1 MSDQRVG
8 GIPGG
13 SVFGPFALVE
23 RLAIGGAADVF
34 LARRADDAVGAP
46 MFVVKRLLPALRND
60 PVARQS
66 FADEGRLQARVLH
79 ENVVRCLEVGAV
91 EEEPYLALEH
101 VAGADLHRVLAI
113 SHARKRPFAPPL
125 ACFVGRKLL
134 AALSAVHAEG
144 IVHRDVSPSN
154 VYLGQRG
161 EVKLGD
167 FGIARAGA
175 ARGAAIRG
183 KYAYLAPEQVAS
195 EPVDHRADLFAVA
208 NVLAECMLGH
218 PLFPGSGQLAVLLAI
233 RDGRIDALRKP
244 GAVPS
249 ALLPVLERALSRSP
263 DARFPSA
270 ADFASA
276 LTPWAW
282 QDDATACR
290 EIAKLVQWTGSASL
304 ELRAV
309 GEHPDQKRDPLS
321 LMPPSSVPGS
331 RRATPVHGTP
341 AVPRPPRPALQL
353 DSDLL
358 GDRSPEGPRPA
369 GGIVSTTPF
378 AEVPSRV
385 RTTDGRVL
393 GPFAYAKL
401 VELVATGKL
410 GGADTVDFMG
420 TGFVAITDVDE
431 LARHLAPRSTVTRQL
446 EGPGTPDWHGP
457 CAEPGDD
464 GGIFDPGIAHALA
477 FVASRRA
484 TGVLIAQDPTR
495 RKEIYFVGGRLFHAA
510 TSERTELTGEYLVS
524 RGLLDRA
531 DLDFALAVLQRFD
544 GRLGEALTKLG
555 LVDPMQMFRLL
566 QELGRDRVL
575 DIFRWR
581 EGELSFYD
589 GAQPGKVEFSLDL
602 MVGPLV
608 EAGVAELVDEAA
620 AGARRKAWTG
630 RRLVPANVPSG
641 LGEAGWSAL
650 VLQAHARARSG
661 IGFSALVDGLA
672 EAGQGSVAAV
682 RAVESARLSH
692 LIEWG

>member
-1 MSDQRVG
+1 MAEEQG
-8 GIPGG
+8 GG
-13 SVFGPFALVE
+13 SPLDKVFGPFVLVE

-34 LARRADDAVGAP
+34 LARRDDDGPGAP
-46 MFVVKRLLPALRND
+46 LFVIKRLLPALRD
-60 PVARQS
+60 DASARQG
-66 FADEGRLQARVLH
+66 FLDEARLHGRVLH
-79 ENVVRCLEVGAV
+79 PNVVRCLDAGTIDD
-91 EEEPYLALEH
+91 EPYLALEH
-101 VAGADLHRVLAI
+101 VLGADLHRVLAI
-113 SHARKRPFAPPL
+113 SHARKRPMPPPL
-125 ACFVGRKLL
+125 ACFMGRKIL
-134 AALSAVHAEG
+134 AALGAVHAEG

-154 VYLGQRG
+154 IYLGQRG

-175 ARGAAIRG
+175 GRGAAIRG

-249 ALLPVLERALSRSP
+249 ALLPVLERALQRSP
-263 DARFPSA
+263 EARFPSA
-270 ADFASA
+270 ADFAAA
-276 LTPWAW
+276 LEPWAW
-282 QDDATACR
+282 QDEATACR
-290 EIAKLVQWTGSASL
+290 EIGKLVQWTRSTSL

-309 GEHPDQKRDPLS
+309 GEHPEQRVDPLS
-321 LMPPSSVPGS
+321 LVPPSSVPVS
-331 RRATPVHGTP
+331 RRATPIHGTP
-341 AVPRPPRPALQL
+341 ALPRLPQPALQL

-358 GDRSPEGPRPA
+358 GDRDPRPA
-369 GGIVSTTPF
+369 GGIVSTAPF

-385 RTTDGRVL
+385 RTTDGRTL

-410 GGADTVDFMG
+410 GGADEVDFMA
-420 TGFVAITDVDE
+420 TGFVPLADIDE

-457 CAEPGDD
+457 ACEPVDD
-464 GGIFDPGIAHALA
+464 AGALFPGDPGIAHALA

-484 TGVLIAQDPTR
+484 TGVLIAQDSSR
-495 RKEIYFVGGRLFHAA
+495 RKEIYFVAGRLFHAA
-510 TSERTELTGEYLVS
+510 TSERAELTGEYLVS

-555 LVDPMQMFRLL
+555 LVDPMRMFRSL

-575 DIFRWR
+575 DLFGWTD
-581 EGELSFYD
+581 GELSFYD
-589 GAQPGKVEFSLDL
+589 GAQPGKVDFPLDL

-608 EAGVAELVDEAA
+608 ESGVATFLDDDA
-620 AGARRKAWTG
+620 AGARRAAFGARKLA
-630 RRLVPANVPSG
+630 PANLPSG
-641 LGEAGWSAL
+641 LGEAGWSAA
-650 VLQAHARARSG
+650 VLQAHARARGSPAFAE
-661 IGFSALVDGLA
+661 IVDALMQGGLDA
-672 EAGQGSVAAV
+672 TAAV
-682 RAVESARLSH
+682 RAVESARLAR
-692 LIEWG
+692 LVEWG